1 MRTFSAMSVPD
12 MILTKDSY
20 LLKLSVIDHS
30 ITANSLSESQK
41 LILQKEA
48 KRLQVLIDAIDA
60 VLLSE

>member
-12 MILTKDSY
+12 MILTRDSY

-48 KRLQVLIDAIDA
+48 KRLQALIDAIDA